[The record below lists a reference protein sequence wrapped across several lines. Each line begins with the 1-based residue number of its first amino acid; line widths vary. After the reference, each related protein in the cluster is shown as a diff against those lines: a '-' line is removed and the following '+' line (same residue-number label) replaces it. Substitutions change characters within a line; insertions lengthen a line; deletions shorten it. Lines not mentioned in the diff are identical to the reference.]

1 MAWRYLNKQTLPISL
16 GGGMVGR
23 ILRQWY
29 QLPESLLH
37 AHFVIALPEPNCS
50 RAEEII
56 TWFSP
61 IGRTGRVPPAYRWHP
76 VLCTTYFAIQ
86 QKILTEKQEPQLILS
101 GRTSIILAFLK
112 DKLVVKLDI
121 NKPWVFATVCTI
133 PTSNIILKCLASKK
147 CVDLEISPCLIY
159 MTD

>member
-1 MAWRYLNKQTLPISL
+1 MAVPEQTDFADFFGWGD
-16 GGGMVGR
+16 GGENIASM
-23 ILRQWY
+23 IPY

-37 AHFVIALPEPNCS
+37 AHFVIASPEPNCS

-61 IGRTGRVPPAYRWHP
+61 LGRTGRVSPAYRWHP
-76 VLCTTYFAIQ
+76 VLCSTYFAIQ

-121 NKPWVFATVCTI
+121 NKP
-133 PTSNIILKCLASKK
+133 
-147 CVDLEISPCLIY
+147 
-159 MTD
+159 